1 MLMGCG
7 ANETTAD
14 LMWVIWQLDDCGR
27 RTLVVMLGHDA
38 MLECQGIRR
47 NQQIV
52 LGIKEMNLIL
62 HLGSKKNEATLNFN
76 IRSRGPHIFFQPI
89 TEVQNIQNLFCAN
102 VILILMP
109 SSVSYHDYD

>member
-14 LMWVIWQLDDCGR
+14 LMWVIWQLDNVDDCGR

-62 HLGSKKNEATLNFN
+62 HLGSERNEANLNFN
-76 IRSRGPHIFFQPI
+76 IRSRGPHIFF
-89 TEVQNIQNLFCAN
+89 
-102 VILILMP
+102 LMP
-109 SSVSYHDYD
+109 STVSYHDYD